1 MKKIFVI
8 AKREFL
14 DKVKTKIFFI
24 SLFLT
29 PIIIIG
35 FAVTPVFL
43 STEKVNRNEII
54 GVSGADAQTFHLLKE
69 NIERNNLKYNFQLFT
84 VLDITGWHAGS
95 GKKSTDSLF
104 KIRLIQ
110 ACIYINKNDLRTAQI
125 SYTRD
130 VAEDKVLLL
139 EQSVNKSYLQNNLS
153 KLDINSS
160 RLNIITNTES
170 QVTKDLVILP
180 NSDIGQILIAAL
192 SLISLFIVIV
202 MYTGGM
208 YVRSFFEEKASN
220 LLELLLS
227 CCTSTEIMLGK
238 ISGLVLTGTFQIV
251 IWFSIFLLADHFGI
265 YSFQIN
271 SLALLTFF
279 ILGFIFYTT
288 LFVGLGSILKTEQQA
303 QQVTIYLSIL
313 LFMPLM
319 VLLSSITKYDFKV
332 MDYFIYNPLTSP
344 TAMILKINSA
354 IYSASDII
362 ISISILIVSTA
373 IMFLILNK
381 IFSHKMLSPK

>member
-43 STEKVNRNEII
+43 STEKINRNEII
-54 GVSGADAQTFHLLKE
+54 GVSGADAETFHLLKE
-69 NIERNNLKYNFQLFT
+69 NIEKNNLKHNFQLFT
-84 VLDITGWHAGS
+84 VLDITGWHS
-95 GKKSTDSLF
+95 SSCKTLTDSLF

-110 ACIYINKNDLRTAQI
+110 ACIYINKNDLRTARI
-125 SYTRD
+125 SYTKD

-139 EQSVNKSYLQNNLS
+139 EQSINKCYLQNNLS
-153 KLDINSS
+153 
-160 RLNIITNTES
+160 RLNIDKQELDKITNAES
-170 QVTKDLVILP
+170 QVQKNLVILP
-180 NSDIGQILIAAL
+180 NSDIGQILITAL

-238 ISGLVLTGTFQIV
+238 IAGLVFTGTFQII
-251 IWFSIFLLADHFGI
+251 IWFIFFLIADSLGI

-271 SLALLTFF
+271 SPALLTFF

-319 VLLSSITKYDFKV
+319 VLLSSITKYDFKI

-354 IYSASDII
+354 IYSTSDII
-362 ISISILIVSTA
+362 ISVLILIASTA
-373 IMFLILNK
+373 VMFLVLNK
-381 IFSHKMLSPK
+381 IFKHKMLSPK

>member
-43 STEKVNRNEII
+43 STEKINRNEII
-54 GVSGADAQTFHLLKE
+54 GVSGADAETFHLLKE
-69 NIERNNLKYNFQLFT
+69 NIEKNNLKHNFQLFT
-84 VLDITGWHAGS
+84 VLDITGWHS
-95 GKKSTDSLF
+95 SSCKTLTDSLF

-110 ACIYINKNDLRTAQI
+110 ACIYVNKNDLRTARI
-125 SYTRD
+125 SYTKD

-139 EQSVNKSYLQNNLS
+139 EQSINKCYLQNNLS
-153 KLDINSS
+153 
-160 RLNIITNTES
+160 RLNIDKPELDKITNAES
-170 QVTKDLVILP
+170 QVQKDLVILP
-180 NSDIGQILIAAL
+180 NSDIGQILITAL

-238 ISGLVLTGTFQIV
+238 IAGLVFTGTFQII
-251 IWFSIFLLADHFGI
+251 IWFIFFLIADSLGI

-271 SLALLTFF
+271 SPALLTFF

-319 VLLSSITKYDFKV
+319 VLLSSITKYDFKI

-354 IYSASDII
+354 IYSTSDII
-362 ISISILIVSTA
+362 ISVLILIASTA
-373 IMFLILNK
+373 VMFLVLNK
-381 IFSHKMLSPK
+381 IFKHKMLSPK

>member
-43 STEKVNRNEII
+43 STETISRSNVI
-54 GVSGADAQTFHLLKE
+54 GISGADSSTFNLLKD
-69 NIERNNLKYNFQLFT
+69 NVERNNAKYNFQLFT
-84 VLDITGWHAGS
+84 VLDVTNWHSPSSKVFA
-95 GKKSTDSLF
+95 DSLF
-104 KIRLIQ
+104 KIRMIQ
-110 ACIYINKNDLRTAQI
+110 VCINVNKSDLKSVSI
-125 SYTRD
+125 SHTKD
-130 VAEDKVLLL
+130 IPEDKFLLI
-139 EQSVNKSYLQNNLS
+139 EQAINKSYLQTRLSGLNINQS
-153 KLDINSS
+153 KLDEIANS
-160 RLNIITNTES
+160 ES
-170 QVTKDLVILP
+170 KIQKNLIVLP
-180 NSDIGQILIAAL
+180 NSDLGQILIAAL
-192 SLISLFIVIV
+192 SLVSLFIVIV

-227 CCTSTEIMLGK
+227 SCTSTEILLGK
-238 ISGLVLTGTFQIV
+238 IAGLVLTGVFQIS
-251 IWFSIFLLADHFGI
+251 IWFSFFILADYFGL

-271 SLALLTFF
+271 SIALITFF

-319 VLLSSITKYDFKV
+319 VLLSSITKYDFKI

-354 IYSASDII
+354 IYSIYDIVISII
-362 ISISILIVSTA
+362 ILLASTIA
-373 IMFLILNK
+373 MFFVLNK
-381 IFSHKMLSPK
+381 IFAHKMLSPK

>member
-43 STEKVNRNEII
+43 STETISRSNVVGI
-54 GVSGADAQTFHLLKE
+54 SGADSSTFNLLKD
-69 NIERNNLKYNFQLFT
+69 NVERNNAKYNFQLFT
-84 VLDITGWHAGS
+84 VLDVTNWHSPSSKVFA
-95 GKKSTDSLF
+95 DSLF
-104 KIRLIQ
+104 KIRMIQ
-110 ACIYINKNDLRTAQI
+110 VCITVNNSNLKSVSI
-125 SYTRD
+125 SHTKD
-130 VAEDKVLLL
+130 IPEDKVLLI
-139 EQSVNKSYLQNNLS
+139 EQAINKSYMQTRLSGLNINQS
-153 KLDINSS
+153 KLDEIVNS
-160 RLNIITNTES
+160 ES
-170 QVTKDLVILP
+170 KIQKNLIVLP
-180 NSDIGQILIAAL
+180 NSDLGQILIAAL
-192 SLISLFIVIV
+192 SLVSLFIVIV

-227 CCTSTEIMLGK
+227 SCTSTEILLGK
-238 ISGLVLTGTFQIV
+238 IAGLVLTGVFQIS
-251 IWFSIFLLADHFGI
+251 IWFSFFILADYFGL

-271 SLALLTFF
+271 SIALITFF

-319 VLLSSITKYDFKV
+319 VLLSSITKYDFKI

-354 IYSASDII
+354 IYSIYDIVISII
-362 ISISILIVSTA
+362 ILLASTIV
-373 IMFLILNK
+373 MFFVLNK
-381 IFSHKMLSPK
+381 IFAHKMLSPK

>member
-29 PIIIIG
+29 PLIIIG

-43 STEKVNRNEII
+43 STEKTNRNEII
-54 GVSGADAQTFHLLKE
+54 GVSGADAKTFHLLKE
-69 NIERNNLKYNFQLFT
+69 NIEKNNQKYNFQLFT
-84 VLDITGWHAGS
+84 VLDITGWHFSS
-95 GKKSTDSLF
+95 GKVLTDSLF

-110 ACIYINKNDLRTAQI
+110 ACIYINKNDLRTARI
-125 SYTRD
+125 SYTKD
-130 VAEDKVLLL
+130 VTEDKVLLL
-139 EQSVNKSYLQNNLS
+139 EQAINKSYLQNSLS
-153 KLDINSS
+153 KLNINESE
-160 RLNIITNTES
+160 LNIITNAES
-170 QVTKDLVILP
+170 QVRKDLIILP
-180 NSDIGQILIAAL
+180 NSDISQILITAL

-238 ISGLVLTGTFQIV
+238 IIGLVFTGAFQII
-251 IWFSIFLLADHFGI
+251 IWFSFFLLADSLGI
-265 YSFQIN
+265 YTFQIN
-271 SLALLTFF
+271 SAALLTFF

-319 VLLSSITKYDFKV
+319 VLLSSITKYDFKI

-354 IYSASDII
+354 IYSASDVI
-362 ISISILIVSTA
+362 ISIIILITSTA
-373 IMFLILNK
+373 IMFMVLNK
-381 IFSHKMLSPK
+381 IFKHKMLSPR